1 MKNLSYKEY
10 QRIIKINN
18 YIAKLKIVLIVVF
31 VAMIIIAAIE
41 V

>member
-1 MKNLSYKEY
+1 MLDYKQY
-10 QRIIKINN
+10 KRIIKINS

-31 VAMIIIAAIE
+31 VAMIIIAATD